1 MAQKLGKVVKDVVGY
16 KVRIMLASKT
26 SETPGR
32 GDKVVKVTRLLDSG
46 TFGVYAGKKKLVK
59 NGFKSVD
66 EATTYIFDKVV

>member
-1 MAQKLGKVVKDVVGY
+1 MAQKLGKIVKDVVGY
-16 KVRIMLASKT
+16 KVRIMLESKT

-32 GDKVVKVTRLLDSG
+32 GDKPVRITKMCDSG
-46 TFGVYAGKKKLVK
+46 TYGVYAGKKKLVK